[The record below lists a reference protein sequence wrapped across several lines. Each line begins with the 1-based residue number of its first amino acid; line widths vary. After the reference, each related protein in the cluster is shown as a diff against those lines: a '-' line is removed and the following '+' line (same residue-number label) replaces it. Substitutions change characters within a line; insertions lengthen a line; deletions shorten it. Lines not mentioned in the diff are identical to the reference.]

1 MSGPVTAAGRAAPVG
16 VLDAL
21 VLLLAL
27 SAGLGAYRYAWPVLA
42 WVLSRRPVARRLVG
56 RAMRTPYQ
64 HITSADGSDVYMLR
78 WWLFNPY
85 HDTPG
90 LRRFAWCPFSIRLH
104 HIRRADQDRDMH
116 DHPWNARTVILR
128 GYYIET
134 RENGLAVKR
143 SQGDTATLR
152 FGEFHRI
159 DYVPPGGVATLF
171 ITWRYQGTW
180 GFKVDGRKV
189 PYRDYLEGRR

>member
-1 MSGPVTAAGRAAPVG
+1 MIALT
-16 VLDAL
+16 VLVA
-21 VLLLAL
+21 LAL
-27 SAGLGAYRYAWPVLA
+27 ALCFGIMRGTWPVLA
-42 WVLSRRPVARRLVG
+42 WALSRRSVVRHLVG
-56 RAMRTPYQ
+56 RAMRTPYA

-90 LRRFAWCPFSIRLH
+90 LRRFAWCPFSVRVH
-104 HIRRADQDRDMH
+104 HIRRADQDRDLH

-134 RENGLAVKR
+134 REDGRAIRR
-143 SQGDTATLR
+143 SRGDTATLK
-152 FGEFHRI
+152 FGEYHRI
-159 DYVPPGGVATLF
+159 DYVPPEGAITLF

-180 GFKVDGRKV
+180 GFKVNGRKV